1 MKIYYD
7 FENCVVPFEYEVSKA
22 QLMDFLVDKMLEDS
36 NTMKTQETKQVTKYV
51 IEQSCLDDDN
61 DFLDDCEDEI
71 REYFEPYARDCWE
84 DSKCYEE
91 DEKDWFG
98 TKKNVIGL

>member
-7 FENCVVPFEYEVSKA
+7 FEDCIVPFEFEIDKA
-22 QLMDFLVDKMLEDS
+22 QIVEFLVDKMLDDS
-36 NTMKTQETKQVTKYV
+36 HASKTKDSVQALKYT
-51 IEQSCLDDDN
+51 IEEFCLWDDN
-61 DFLDDCEDEI
+61 DLLYDCEDEM